1 MMRTVR
7 FFAVAGICLIML
19 SALVNAAAPTGAP
32 TVNDSEAWEGLTP
45 AAIERV
51 KKGEIVIADAQSN
64 AGEGSQTLIRAA
76 MIVKVPIQEAY
87 RIIRQTEKQYE
98 YVASSDENRLI
109 ERTKTYDIV
118 EFTSRYAKFEF
129 KYRVKHQWNEQKFQM
144 WWSLDPTFKN
154 DVKVVEGYWHLFYID
169 DNTTLIRYGTRL
181 VAKEFIPSALSMAVT
196 RHDLPN
202 GMEDVRKRIESHGT
216 YKRKGK

>member
-1 MMRTVR
+1 MKIIRLIFGAVMCLMMVSL
-7 FFAVAGICLIML
+7 A
-19 SALVNAAAPTGAP
+19 VNAAPPPGAP
-32 TVNDSEAWEGLTP
+32 TVNDPEAWEGLTP

-51 KKGEIVIADAQSN
+51 KKGEIVIADAMSN

-76 MIVKVPIQEAY
+76 MIVKAPIVEAY

-109 ERTKTYDIV
+109 ERTKDYDIV
-118 EFTSRYAKFEF
+118 EFISRYATFEF

-144 WWSLDPTFKN
+144 WWALDPTFKN
-154 DVKVVEGYWHLFYID
+154 DIAVVEGYWHLFYID
-169 DNTTLIRYGTRL
+169 DNNTLVRYGTRL
-181 VAKEFIPSALSMAVT
+181 VAKQFVPTALSMAVT
-196 RHDLPN
+196 RRDLPN
-202 GMEDVRKRIESHGT
+202 GMGDVRKRIESHGS